1 MKTVAT
7 NITQLSR
14 SNLRGVGIELGTLL
28 SVILLAIAASHPG
41 AAIAADDWPVLLKE
55 DFEQGADRWAPTDA
69 KAWKILETD
78 KGRVYSLFQ
87 QSKYEPPHRSPLNFS
102 LAKDL
107 IVGDFSLE
115 ARVRSTVKD
124 YPHRDICLVFGY
136 QDPAHFYYVH
146 LGKKTD
152 DHANQIFIVNGAPR
166 TKISTSTTPG
176 TNWDDEWHKITIVR
190 SVSRGTI
197 EVFWDDLERPIMT
210 AQDKTFTWG
219 QIGLGSFD
227 DTGDFDDVVVRGV
240 RVAKP

>member
-1 MKTVAT
+1 MKTFAI
-7 NITQLSR
+7 NIHQLSR
-14 SNLRGVGIELGTLL
+14 SNLRGFGIGMSTLL
-28 SVILLAIAASHPG
+28 SVISLLVAASHPV
-41 AAIAADDWPVLLKE
+41 AANAADDWPVLFKE

-69 KAWKILETD
+69 KAWKIVD
-78 KGRVYSLFQ
+78 ASGGHAYSLFQ

-166 TKISTSTTPG
+166 TKISTSTTAG

-190 SVSRGTI
+190 SAARGTI

-210 AQDKTFTWG
+210 AQDKTFAWG

-227 DTGDFDDVVVRGV
+227 DTGDFDNVVVRGV
-240 RVAKP
+240 RVEKP

>member
-1 MKTVAT
+1 MPPRTETPDFTAK
-7 NITQLSR
+7 
-14 SNLRGVGIELGTLL
+14 LRMLVG
-28 SVILLAIAASHPG
+28 SAALAIAAAVG
-41 AAIAADDWPVLLKE
+41 ASLAARAIAAEDWPILLKE

-69 KAWKILETD
+69 KAWKIID
-78 KGRVYSLFQ
+78 ADGGHAYSLFQ

-115 ARVRSTVKD
+115 VRVRSTVKD

-166 TKISTSTTPG
+166 TKISTSTTAG
-176 TNWDDEWHKITIVR
+176 TDWDDEWHKITIVR
-190 SVSRGTI
+190 SVSRDTI
-197 EVFWDDLERPIMT
+197 EVFWDNLERPIMT

-240 RVAKP
+240 RAEKP